1 MEDVRPQA
9 GPQEAMLASNADIMI
24 GGGGAGGGK
33 TYGLLME
40 ALRHIGR
47 PGFQAVIFRR
57 TAPQITQADG
67 LWDKS
72 EEMYA
77 AVGGTPRE
85 SLHDWHFKTGAA
97 PATIKFN
104 HCQHDKDRLK
114 HYGAQIA
121 MLGFDQVE
129 EFSEVIFWFLWGR
142 VRTTCG
148 IQPYLRATCNPV
160 PPDDPMGGWLHK
172 LIGWWLGEDGYPIE
186 ERQGV
191 LRWMLRNDEE
201 LIWGDTAEEV
211 TALGEGQG
219 MEPDALYDD
228 EGRML
233 AVSVTFIRSLLADNP
248 ALMAA
253 DPKYQGKLA
262 SLPRVERL
270 RLREGNWLVR
280 AAAGEVF
287 NRAWFTTFLEV
298 MPPNLP
304 AVRYWDKAGTKGG
317 KGAESA
323 GVKMAGPW
331 KGMYI
336 VADVVHG
343 RWSSL
348 ERNTVM
354 KQVAERD
361 GKEVVVWTEQEPGS
375 GGLESAETTIRML
388 AGWDVH
394 KEPVRGDKVTRAS
407 PLSAQAEAG
416 NVALLKADW
425 NDGFLRQ
432 LHNFPDGLKDMVDAA
447 GGAFNKLAAAE
458 ECDTDI
464 DMDLALAGTTRANP
478 WAIS

>member
-1 MEDVRPQA
+1 MQDISPQP
-9 GPQEAMLASNADIMI
+9 GPQEEMLASPADIMI

-40 ALRHIGR
+40 PLRHIGV

-57 TAPQITQADG
+57 TSPQITQADG
-67 LWDKS
+67 MWDKS
-72 EEMYA
+72 EEMYD
-77 AVGGTPRE
+77 AVGGTGRQSPI
-85 SLHDWHFKTGAA
+85 HDWHFQTGAV
-97 PATIKFN
+97 PSTIRFD
-104 HCQHDKDRLK
+104 HMQHEKDRLK
-114 HYGAQIA
+114 HKGAQIT

-129 EFSEVIFWFLWGR
+129 EFTEKQFWYLWSR
-142 VRTTCG
+142 NRSTCG
-148 IQPYLRATCNPV
+148 VRPYTRATCNPV
-160 PPDDPMGGWLHK
+160 PPDDEVGGWLHT
-172 LIGWWLGEDGYPIE
+172 LIGWWIDDEGYPIE

-191 LRWMLRNDEE
+191 LRWFLRVDDELHWYDSKE
-201 LIWGDTAEEV
+201 DAADARA
-211 TALGEGQG
+211 ALGLSETIQ
-219 MEPDALYDD
+219 PTSL
-228 EGRML
+228 
-233 AVSVTFIRSLLADNP
+233 TFIRSRLEDNP
-248 ALMAA
+248 ALMQA
-253 DPKYQGKLA
+253 DPDYLSKLEG
-262 SLPRVERL
+262 LPRIERM
-270 RLREGNWLVR
+270 RLREGNWLIR

-287 NRAWFTTFLEV
+287 NRAWFTKFLE
-298 MPPNLP
+298 MLPPNLP

-323 GVKMAGPW
+323 GVKIAGPW

-361 GKEVVVWTEQEPGS
+361 GKEVTVWTEQEPGS

-407 PLSAQAEAG
+407 PFSAQSEAG
-416 NVALLKADW
+416 NVAMVKAEW
-425 NDGFLRQ
+425 NEPFLRQ
-432 LHNFPDGLKDMVDAA
+432 LHGFPDGLKDMVDAA

-458 ECDTDI
+458 DVDSDI

-478 WAIS
+478 WAIR